1 MFYNLNQF
9 MKESK
14 LIHTVYFFNPTCEY
28 AVANGNVSWQAN
40 KLLQKMESD
49 LSNIVQYFA
58 LESDVVLV
66 KKEIDPLFLQKL
78 KQINIKIP
86 EFITLAG
93 ALNSSEFIDK
103 PKNKLS
109 PWGWSPA
116 AHKLLE
122 PLKKSCSDE
131 FQLSKVAVWKNEY
144 KNLYSKKT
152 AKEVLEMVLSHCSSK
167 HLIAENNI
175 PAICTSKTDFELAIK
190 KWGKIMVKA
199 PWSSS
204 GRGLQPITKT
214 PVHEKVWEKILGI
227 VKDQGYAIAEPFYQK
242 IFDYDLQFRIE
253 KGKVEY
259 VGESIFTTNTKG
271 QYLGNYL
278 NGFPDKMNK
287 KHITFL
293 RETSNVVLPFLI
305 TAIENS
311 SIGKFYEGN
320 FGIDMLLVLNENKQ
334 LKLHPCLEINVR
346 KSMGLL
352 AISLEKL
359 ISNHKKGMFSS
370 YFNPQTLF
378 SDFSTEMQRNHP
390 LQLKN
395 GKIEKGYFPITP
407 SGNKEQFG
415 AYILV

>member
-1 MFYNLNQF
+1 MNE
-9 MKESK
+9 KK
-14 LIHTVYFFNPTCEY
+14 LTQTLHFFNPTCEY

-66 KKEIDPLFLQKL
+66 KKEIDQLFLQKL
-78 KQINIKIP
+78 KQLNIKIP
-86 EFITLAG
+86 EFTTLSS
-93 ALNSSEFIDK
+93 ALISSEFIDK
-103 PKNKLS
+103 PKNELS

-122 PLKKSCSDE
+122 PFKRSCSNE
-131 FQLSKVAVWKNEY
+131 FQQSKVAVWKNEY

-152 AKEVLEMVLSHCSSK
+152 AKEVLETVLSHCSSE

-175 PAICTSKTDFELAIK
+175 PALCYSKNDFELAIK

-227 VKDQGYAIAEPFYQK
+227 VNDQGYAIAEPFYQK
-242 IFDYDLQFRIE
+242 IFDYDLQFRIK
-253 KGKVEY
+253 KGKVDY
-259 VGESIFTTNTKG
+259 LGESIFTTNSKG

-278 NGFPDKMNK
+278 NGFPDGMNK
-287 KHITFL
+287 EHLTFI
-293 RETSNVVLPFLI
+293 RETSNIVLPFLI

-311 SIGKFYEGN
+311 SIGEFYEGN
-320 FGIDMLLVLNENKQ
+320 FGVDMLLVLDKNKQ

-352 AISLEKL
+352 ALSLEKL
-359 ISNHKKGMFSS
+359 LSNHKKGMFTS
-370 YFNPQTLF
+370 YFNPHTLF
-378 SDFSTEMQRNHP
+378 YDFSTAMQKKHP
-390 LQLKN
+390 LILKN
-395 GKIEKGYFPITP
+395 GKIEKGYFPLTP